1 MDFIECVKERRSV
14 RKFKNIKVEHEKF
27 ETIIKL
33 ASFSPSWK
41 NSQIT
46 GYCIVEDNDV
56 KNNIADNC
64 TLGCE
69 HNSGII
75 KNAPAIIVV
84 TMESFISGYEKDGS
98 FTTSKGDRWE
108 MFDAGIST
116 QTLCLAAHS
125 EGLGSVVL
133 GIIDEE
139 EIIKAINLPKNKKVA
154 ALVAIG
160 YPDEEPVMPK
170 RKDIDKLLTYI

>member
-1 MDFIECVKERRSV
+1 MEFLECVKERRSI

-41 NSQIT
+41 NTQIT
-46 GYCIVEDNDV
+46 GYCIIKDENI
-56 KNNIADNC
+56 KNAIADNC
-64 TLGCE
+64 TLGFE
-69 HNSGII
+69 HNRSII

-84 TMESFISGYEKDGS
+84 TMESLISGYEKDGS

-133 GIIDEE
+133 GIFDEE
-139 EIIKAINLPKNKKVA
+139 EIIKEINLSKNKKVA

-160 YPDEEPVMPK
+160 YPDEQPAMRK
-170 RKDIDKLLTYI
+170 RKDVDELISYI